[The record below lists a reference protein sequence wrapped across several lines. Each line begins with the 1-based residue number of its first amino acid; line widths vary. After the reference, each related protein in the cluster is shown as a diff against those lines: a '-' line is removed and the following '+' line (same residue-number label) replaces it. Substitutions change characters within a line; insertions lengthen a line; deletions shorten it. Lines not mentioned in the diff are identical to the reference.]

1 MIRISVVYP
10 GSTPDEIEESIVTR
24 IEECISQVS
33 GIDEITSTSQ
43 EGVGSV
49 TVKVKPGFDIR
60 KVKDEMEHRWV

>member
-24 IEECISQVS
+24 IEERISQVS

-43 EGVGSV
+43 EGRLGKLLKLNPVLISE
-49 TVKVKPGFDIR
+49 K
-60 KVKDEMEHRWV
+60 